1 MERKNRIPITR
12 LSRYY
17 DDVDFQYDLEAAEEI
32 INEDAGFTVVLFRI
46 DRNHSN
52 IDDIYGESDTRDIR
66 FLAPVELRV
75 ILKLEDAENKTYGD
89 NGSLRYQEHGNLIF
103 DILNKELDDKGV
115 EIGYGDIV
123 GYAMTETDLKYFEV
137 YDDGKINVDNESTM
151 YGFRSFFSTI
161 RCTTVDPN
169 RFNGI

>member
-1 MERKNRIPITR
+1 MLNAITR

-17 DDVDFQYDLEAAEEI
+17 DNVDFQYDLEAAEEI

-103 DILNKELDDKGV
+103 DILNKELDNLNANT
-115 EIGYGDIV
+115 INLY
-123 GYAMTETDLKYFEV
+123 TDV
-137 YDDGKINVDNESTM
+137 VVI
-151 YGFRSFFSTI
+151 
-161 RCTTVDPN
+161 
-169 RFNGI
+169 NGIKKNRLTMLKKLITLLVSPKWTMLFLEKGKASKGCTCTMGIF